1 MEHRWA
7 PNGSEVID
15 PTLLQGLAILSKA
28 TGRSVV
34 EELNNAVSAYLAQE
48 LPLKLGED
56 GLALLVGE
64 MREGGQTTRA

>member
-1 MEHRWA
+1 VEHRWA
-7 PNGSEVID
+7 PHGSEVID

-34 EELNNAVSAYLAQE
+34 EELNNAVSVYLAQE

>member
-1 MEHRWA
+1 MEQRWTLH
-7 PNGSEVID
+7 GSEVID

-28 TGRSVV
+28 NGRSVV
-34 EELNNAVSAYLAQE
+34 EELNNAVSVYLAQE

-64 MREGGQTTRA
+64 MHEGGQTTRA